1 MRDRFAIFD
10 ATRQRHAHA
19 HPSTPRAPSGATT
32 PRAKWRGIRPRLVSE
47 HATLDE
53 ARAAF
58 AALPDVAHHFISYPR
73 RVR

>member
-1 MRDRFAIFD
+1 MKDRFAIYD

-19 HPSTPRAPSGATT
+19 HPSTPRAPSGVTT
-32 PRAKWRGIRPRLVSE
+32 QNASWRRIGPRLVSK
-47 HATLDE
+47 HDTLEE

-73 RVR
+73 RTK